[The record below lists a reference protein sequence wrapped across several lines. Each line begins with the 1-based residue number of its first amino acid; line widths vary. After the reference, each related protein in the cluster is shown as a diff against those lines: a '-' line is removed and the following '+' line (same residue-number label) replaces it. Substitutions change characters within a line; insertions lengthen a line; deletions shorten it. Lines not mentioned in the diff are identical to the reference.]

1 MIIRAERC
9 YTVTAGK
16 EQEKIREVKVGGE
29 WELQKTSGEKTKTQK
44 GRKGCRRK
52 GDRRGQE
59 MDVKAKT
66 KGK

>member
-1 MIIRAERC
+1 M
-9 YTVTAGK
+9 
-16 EQEKIREVKVGGE
+16 KVGGE

-66 KGK
+66 KRK

>member
-1 MIIRAERC
+1 
-9 YTVTAGK
+9 VTAGK

-29 WELQKTSGEKTKTQK
+29 WELQKTQK

-66 KGK
+66 KGEVDEKAEKKE